1 VDNDSNK
8 MQQSRPQLRVIT
20 DFSAHQPTSKAKPRL
35 IKANHPVTSA
45 PIDPYS
51 PSSGGKPEYSCTRTP
66 KLHLHH
72 PIPHHHHFYAATH
85 HGNFDAD
92 ADLAMIVQTAPPP
105 LMSRDF
111 PVLNSLPPRPP
122 ASLSFCRPR
131 YRYAGNYPVQ
141 GLNQPPSQVIK
152 FRQGRVQSQSH
163 IGQRHLNEKAKYFT
177 PSDKAP

>member
-122 ASLSFCRPR
+122 ASLSFFSSPISICGELPSARTQSASFASDQVPPGPGSEPES
-131 YRYAGNYPVQ
+131 YRAKT
-141 GLNQPPSQVIK
+141 SK
-152 FRQGRVQSQSH
+152 RE
-163 IGQRHLNEKAKYFT
+163 GQILHPFG
-177 PSDKAP
+177 